1 MQLVGSKYGIA
12 YIDAAEHITQLNR
25 PVENNLW
32 KEAQDLTAMLYN
44 QLGLT
49 QAIFDGTA
57 TDAAM
62 TNYYNRTIEPI
73 LAALTEEMERK
84 FLTKTAR
91 SQNQAIMYIRDPF
104 KLTTVTQ
111 IATVAQTFTQNE
123 IMSSNEIRS
132 KIGLKPVDSQRANE
146 LINKNI
152 NKVGDE
158 AVLNKSD
165 NTEQD
170 SDVDST
176 SENGVPIADNS
187 A

>member
-1 MQLVGSKYGIA
+1 MQLVGSKYGSA

-123 IMSSNEIRS
+123 IMSSNEIRA
-132 KIGLKPVDSQRANE
+132 KIGLKPVDTQRANE

-158 AVLNKSD
+158 AALNQANNASQVPV
-165 NTEQD
+165 TD
-170 SDVDST
+170 SEPEGSAPAADDS
-176 SENGVPIADNS
+176 A
-187 A
+187 